1 MKISEKLLE
10 ELSNKFN
17 EVYDLELNVE
27 LTNIFV
33 NLVKRVKED
42 NRKYFSLAKK
52 LAELQVRCEKL
63 EKEKEQ
69 AEYDKEYFREILKEK

>member
-1 MKISEKLLE
+1 MTEKLLE
-10 ELSNKFN
+10 KLSNKFN
-17 EVYDLELNVE
+17 EVYDLELNAE

-33 NLVKRVKED
+33 NLVKRIKED

-52 LAELQVRCEKL
+52 LAALQVKYEKL

-69 AEYDKEYFREILKEK
+69 TEYDKECSWEILNEK